1 MSKPNFR
8 EFLEER
14 GVLVRYLTNLSVA
27 LSKGSWP
34 YRNGP
39 QGPGRWLYKSFIW
52 NETEEGHEFWNDVD
66 RAWGDRCFGKTE
78 VEAGIPFKDPL
89 GVALL
94 LEELTNDSLKE
105 E

>member
-1 MSKPNFR
+1 MAKPNFM

-27 LSKGSWP
+27 LSKGGWP
-34 YRNGP
+34 YRGAP
-39 QGPGRWLYKSFIW
+39 QGPARWLYKSFIW
-52 NETEEGHEFWNDVD
+52 NETPEGHEFWNDVD
-66 RAWGDRCFGKTE
+66 MAWGARCFGIND
-78 VEAGIPFKDPL
+78 VDAGMPFKDPL

-94 LEELTNDSLKE
+94 LEELTRE